1 MGAMNATST
10 LDRQESDA
18 APALTA
24 ADRCDYCGARAWV
37 RVTLANGQLLFCS
50 HHARQHM
57 DALKASA
64 LSVQD
69 DRHLLVADEAG
80 AR

>member
-1 MGAMNATST
+1 MGAMNATTT
-10 LDRQESDA
+10 LNRPEPDA

-24 ADRCDYCGARAWV
+24 ADRCDYCGSRAWV
-37 RVTLANGQLLFCS
+37 RVTLANGQLLFCA

-57 DALKASA
+57 DALRASA

-69 DRHLLVADEAG
+69 DRHLLLADERG
-80 AR
+80 AH